1 MTTARRAMRGPARWL
16 LPLCGLALLAGGLV
30 AASAGRWMPHPSPQ
44 TSTALTPADPDADM
58 PVPKQHNFSSSNT
71 THVTGIEI
79 PLRVG
84 LEAHVQAQ
92 LSDVL
97 AFYRT
102 ELAKRGW
109 EEKPDGAVVAADHVQ
124 LAFASPKGPAT
135 LRLGRAKDET
145 IVSLAQRN
153 TEAAAKANFLPIAGQ
168 ARLIFGYLAPD
179 VASLV
184 INDQTIKIA
193 SGENHPQTLDLPPG
207 TYSYA
212 LLVSGYRVRT
222 DTITVAAGEA
232 WSLTLDGDKKPDQIY

>member
-1 MTTARRAMRGPARWL
+1 MCRP
-16 LPLCGLALLAGGLV
+16 
-30 AASAGRWMPHPSPQ
+30 
-44 TSTALTPADPDADM
+44 
-58 PVPKQHNFSSSNT
+58 
-71 THVTGIEI
+71 
-79 PLRVG
+79 
-84 LEAHVQAQ
+84 
-92 LSDVL
+92 SDVL

-109 EEKPDGAVVAADHVQ
+109 EETPDGAVVAADHVQ

-135 LRLGRAKDET
+135 LKLGRAKDET
-145 IVSLAQRN
+145 SVSLVQRN

-193 SGENHPQTLDLPPG
+193 GGENHPQTLDLPPG